1 MFELGRKR
9 GPDLAALRELL
20 KVSLTTTTDEEDSIS
35 ARSRRLAKL
44 GNVVGVAAVRN
55 QPSTIRALA
64 EVGVDVDTRDIRSGM
79 TPLMAAASKGFVD
92 VVEALLEAGADAKA
106 EAKGGTSAIQQAAN
120 AEVARVLRAAGA

>member
-35 ARSRRLAKL
+35 ARAQRLAKL

-55 QPSTIRALA
+55 QR
-64 EVGVDVDTRDIRSGM
+64 
-79 TPLMAAASKGFVD
+79 
-92 VVEALLEAGADAKA
+92 LELQNDL
-106 EAKGGTSAIQQAAN
+106 
-120 AEVARVLRAAGA
+120 ARVYDTLRVDSEKELVDGNARA